1 MYMQVNE
8 LAGHADKYT
17 KRVNAMVQW
26 CVRWSKKKSQK
37 SAQQELEK
45 VNTGFFF
52 FRIEEFVF

>member
-1 MYMQVNE
+1 
-8 LAGHADKYT
+8 
-17 KRVNAMVQW
+17 MVQW